1 MHYFRALSRF
11 SADSEYSQNGSQNS
25 AKSEKV
31 ATQVNSA
38 KKKKSIEWGSEPTVY
53 QAPSFPK
60 SFELSICVIR
70 STQCLIRKFA
80 SAKPVL
86 QTPMQLA
93 SFQVRTNSLSFRK
106 L

>member
-38 KKKKSIEWGSEPTVY
+38 KKKNRLEYRVGIRAYSISGS
-53 QAPSFPK
+53 K
-60 SFELSICVIR
+60 LS
-70 STQCLIRKFA
+70 
-80 SAKPVL
+80 
-86 QTPMQLA
+86 
-93 SFQVRTNSLSFRK
+93 
-106 L
+106 